1 MNDLTTITSTT
12 GKPSWYAVYTKPR
25 EEDRAES
32 NLRAWGVQTLLPRFK
47 EQRCRE
53 LSSNARL
60 KHLFPRYIFA
70 HFNCD
75 TSLHKVNYTRGVC
88 GVVKFGD
95 KPCPIDDIIIETI
108 QAQIGQ
114 EGYINFEETFCS
126 GDHVTIQ
133 DGPFK
138 SLHGTVERE
147 MSDSD
152 RLVVLLSSVSYQGRL
167 MIEKALVKKV
177 VSNNWGACSIPL
189 RSRNSALV
197 SVELDHQEA
206 RDLIACS
213 A

>member
-1 MNDLTTITSTT
+1 MTDLNTTSNDLNT

-32 NLRAWGVQTLLPRFK
+32 NLRAFGLKTLMPKIK
-47 EQRCRE
+47 EQRSRE
-53 LSSNARL
+53 FNSKTKV

-75 TSLHKVNYTRGVC
+75 ISLHKVNYTRGVC
-88 GVVKFGD
+88 GVVRFGD

-108 QAQIGQ
+108 QSQIGQ
-114 EGYINFEETFCS
+114 EGFIKFEETFCN
-126 GDHVTIQ
+126 GDHVMIK

-152 RLVVLLSSVSYQGRL
+152 RLVVLLSSLSYQGRL
-167 MIEKALVKKV
+167 MIEKALVRKIAT
-177 VSNNWGACSIPL
+177 NN
-189 RSRNSALV
+189 
-197 SVELDHQEA
+197 
-206 RDLIACS
+206 
-213 A
+213 